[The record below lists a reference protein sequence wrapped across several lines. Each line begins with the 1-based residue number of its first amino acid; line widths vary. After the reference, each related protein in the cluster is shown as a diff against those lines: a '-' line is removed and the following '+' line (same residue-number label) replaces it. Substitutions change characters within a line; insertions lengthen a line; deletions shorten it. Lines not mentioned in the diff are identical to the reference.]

1 MRFAYIDSQG
11 NEVDIPSVEALAL
24 RIELGAIGPETQ
36 LFDAQSDRWGPART
50 HEIFQS
56 LARSAG
62 DPVGYVAPP
71 PAVGDR
77 DEEEPALGLDMVSDG
92 AASPLTETPPEG
104 APSEEASSEETSTDE
119 TLWDPFAVDE
129 ESLNLTL
136 VDEETS
142 FGASASSVP
151 SAEDQPMEG
160 VTAGTS
166 GDPGLEG
173 LELAPSFPS
182 DPSGSLGSDA
192 PPPLELETPADA
204 LDLSGTD
211 RAGSGLESG
220 GQELLPEAP
229 GPFLGDEPPTWSH
242 GTASSGDDQGP
253 PMDFSRA
260 RPAAENVPE
269 APTSDAGAVPRRRE
283 RAGPRARPVP
293 PRRPKRSAFRGL
305 ALLVVAL
312 GVVAA
317 GSYYGWGLVNR
328 LADDR
333 QGASESSSL
342 PPVVLPDI
350 PVELVP
356 QMRELGEAAL
366 DETISRLRNLPEE
379 LGLPAEPREDW
390 LAGAYLANAGDFA
403 DVEEYWLGIEALVD
417 RARDMD
423 AQLFHDAYVD
433 QLEDA
438 QLVADTAAMLLER
451 ADSGFLATRPERFE
465 AYALMD
471 DLVNATLDLHVFL
484 VERGDSITYEPVRG
498 GVSRDPV
505 LEAVPATSELGQR
518 MWDGVTRITNA
529 LDALGTLDRVT
540 TDRLVAVLM
549 ERLQQAGFR

>member
-71 PAVGDR
+71 PALGDP
-77 DEEEPALGLDMVSDG
+77 DEEEPGLGLDLVPDG
-92 AASPLTETPPEG
+92 AEPPLTVTPPVG
-104 APSEEASSEETSTDE
+104 APADEASSDE
-119 TLWDPFAVDE
+119 TLSDPADADDE
-129 ESLNLTL
+129 LLNLTL
-136 VDEETS
+136 VEEEMA
-142 FGASASSVP
+142 FGASATSAP
-151 SAEDQPMEG
+151 STEDPPMEG
-160 VTAGTS
+160 LTADAS
-166 GDPGLEG
+166 GDAGLEG
-173 LELAPSFPS
+173 LELAPTFPS

-204 LDLSGTD
+204 LDLTGTD
-211 RAGSGLESG
+211 RAASALESG

-229 GPFLGDEPPTWSH
+229 GPFLGDEPPTWGH
-242 GTASSGDDQGP
+242 GTAASGGDEGP

-260 RPAAENVPE
+260 RPASEDVPE
-269 APTSDAGAVPRRRE
+269 APPSDAAAVPSRRE
-283 RAGPRARPVP
+283 RGGPRARPVP

-328 LADDR
+328 LADYR
-333 QGASESSSL
+333 QGASGSSSL

-356 QMRELGEAAL
+356 RMRELGEAAL
-366 DETISRLRNLPEE
+366 DETVSALRNIPED

-390 LAGAYLANAGDFA
+390 LAGAYLANAGDFP

-417 RARDMD
+417 RARDME

-433 QLEDA
+433 QLAAA
-438 QLVADTAAMLLER
+438 QLVGDTAAMLLER
-451 ADSGFLATRPERFE
+451 ADSGFVATRPERFE

-549 ERLQQAGFR
+549 ERLLQAGFR